1 MDTRNL
7 ESFCTVYGCGSI
19 NKAASMLHI
28 SSQGLS
34 KVLAKLE
41 AELGHSLFTRS
52 STGVVPTPYA
62 CDLYPRVL
70 KACELLRPSQPGSY
84 NDGRSVL
91 RIPMGA
97 VQMLD
102 LMTAAVEEA
111 GVEIIWETEF
121 TRLITDG
128 NGMVVGAWATDADGK
143 DIAIKAKRGVVLC
156 TGGFARCPQLLEDC
170 MQGFSEVDSVSA
182 HGATGAGHLAA
193 MRLGAALH
201 GCDRVDAP
209 EGYTPDGAAWTMLFL
224 FGCISTDLSGNRI
237 SDEGNYGSNA
247 RTRTILERAKSEE
260 GNEAHQSWLI
270 IDQAI
275 YDRSCEYGLTSMEG
289 LVDSTISYLVKGETI
304 EELAEKIGAPNLPQ
318 TLEKY
323 NEDMR
328 NGKDTVF
335 GRKWIY
341 QAGSGDPF
349 PIDQPPFYAYPS
361 TPRIVATPYTGFM
374 VNGHCQLLDHFNE
387 PIGGDR
393 LFAAGEI
400 VTRATGGNHYL
411 MGASLGAGVVLGMV
425 CGDELAALENWE

>member
-7 ESFCTVYGCGSI
+7 ESFCTVYECGSI

-209 EGYTPDGAAWTMLFL
+209 EGYTPDGAAWTRLQGGRPPGRGEAL
-224 FGCISTDLSGNRI
+224 GGGTGCL
-237 SDEGNYGSNA
+237 
-247 RTRTILERAKSEE
+247 
-260 GNEAHQSWLI
+260 
-270 IDQAI
+270 
-275 YDRSCEYGLTSMEG
+275 
-289 LVDSTISYLVKGETI
+289 
-304 EELAEKIGAPNLPQ
+304 
-318 TLEKY
+318 
-323 NEDMR
+323 
-328 NGKDTVF
+328 
-335 GRKWIY
+335 
-341 QAGSGDPF
+341 
-349 PIDQPPFYAYPS
+349 
-361 TPRIVATPYTGFM
+361 
-374 VNGHCQLLDHFNE
+374 
-387 PIGGDR
+387 
-393 LFAAGEI
+393 
-400 VTRATGGNHYL
+400 
-411 MGASLGAGVVLGMV
+411 
-425 CGDELAALENWE
+425 